1 MEKIIKLSR
10 KHIDEIAEV
19 DFRCEH
25 PNDSQRKL
33 TKLEMKKYILKRF
46 DEKQEVFFGFKINDE
61 LVGYATLK
69 LFFPGYKHCELYWL
83 AVKKKNQKQGIG
95 KKLMVFIEKYAKE
108 KGFRKV
114 CLYTDEDMI
123 GAQKFYTKIG
133 YKLINKFP
141 NYYGFGKGFNNT
153 AVMMCKEI

>member
-1 MEKIIKLSR
+1 MEKIIKLN
-10 KHIDEIAEV
+10 KKYLDQLAEV
-19 DFRCEH
+19 DFSCEH
-25 PNDSQRKL
+25 PNDTQRKL
-33 TKLEMKKYILKRF
+33 TKVKMKKYISERF
-46 DEKQEVFFGFKINDE
+46 DKKQEIFFGYKINSE
-61 LVGYATLK
+61 IVGYATLK

-83 AVKKKNQKQGIG
+83 AVKKKFQKQGIG
-95 KKLMVFIEKYAKE
+95 KKLMEFVESFAKK

-123 GAQKFYTKIG
+123 GAQKFYKKCG

-153 AVMMCKEI
+153 AVMMYKEI